1 LAHSDECLFG
11 LCIHPY
17 SLLSGHPLAN
27 VSTEDFC
34 ESLTTFDHKKSL
46 FRMIK
51 AEFSEVNFSQLRIY
65 L

>member
-1 LAHSDECLFG
+1 
-11 LCIHPY
+11 
-17 SLLSGHPLAN
+17 LAN